1 MITSVAINNDT
12 ELQLAK
18 DAFRENKVV
27 NTYELP
33 EVDFAK
39 AVDLDYIKKVVAL
52 KAKALI
58 YAMPEIKTSSSE
70 MSTGINSE
78 VSSNT

>member
-1 MITSVAINNDT
+1 M
-12 ELQLAK
+12 
-18 DAFRENKVV
+18 V

-39 AVDLDYIKKVVAL
+39 AVDLDIKNYCSKSESANC
-52 KAKALI
+52 
-58 YAMPEIKTSSSE
+58 AMPEIKTSHSE

-78 VSSNT
+78 ISSKHIIFISN

>member
-1 MITSVAINNDT
+1 M
-12 ELQLAK
+12 
-18 DAFRENKVV
+18 V

-39 AVDLDYIKKVVAL
+39 AVDLDYIKKSSCL

-58 YAMPEIKTSSSE
+58 YAMPEIKTSIQ

>member
-1 MITSVAINNDT
+1 M
-12 ELQLAK
+12 
-18 DAFRENKVV
+18 V
-27 NTYELP
+27 NTYELL
-33 EVDFAK
+33 EVDFAE
-39 AVDLDYIKKVVAL
+39 AVDLDYIKKKVAL

>member
-1 MITSVAINNDT
+1 MILNYNW
-12 ELQLAK
+12 QK

-39 AVDLDYIKKVVAL
+39 AVDLDYIKK
-52 KAKALI
+52 
-58 YAMPEIKTSSSE
+58 
-70 MSTGINSE
+70 
-78 VSSNT
+78 